1 MLVPLIHSSLAC
13 NFDSTGKVCTLQGID
28 EDVPVTHNIAEVS
41 TLSFEDTKI
50 SMIPQKIIDS
60 FPSLEELDLSHNS
73 FTELNFVDITDTLT
87 NLTTLNANTNNI
99 STLAEDVFHKTPKLR
114 VLYLARNQIQ
124 SLPATVFSGLS
135 SLEQLDL
142 SYNEIRT
149 IDQEQIFGN
158 LANLHW
164 IHLSYNGMMTLKVDM
179 SNSTNLLVFD
189 ARKNELSSGSDTH
202 LVFASESIV
211 ISMAYCNM
219 ESYHHEDNLTV
230 HELDLN
236 NNTIEWLKITGA
248 VTRVRANNNNITSL
262 EIDPL
267 SKIETLQL
275 GNNKITDI
283 SNITNL
289 ETLQVLDLSG
299 NDLKSSIN
307 TETFSNLTALTHLN
321 LRNTGLTMPQS
332 FSWANNQLMILDLSM
347 NNLGNFDVHNLEYLT
362 NLEFLGL
369 DSNNMSEL
377 NRFEDIKDVLPQLRH
392 IGLSNN
398 TFSCSYLET
407 LIKTLAEDGVE
418 PLMAVSD
425 LEYVLPNVK
434 GIKCIKDED
443 EVTTDQIV
451 SMDNIKGLLKD

>member
-1 MLVPLIHSSLAC
+1 
-13 NFDSTGKVCTLQGID
+13 
-28 EDVPVTHNIAEVS
+28 
-41 TLSFEDTKI
+41 
-50 SMIPQKIIDS
+50 
-60 FPSLEELDLSHNS
+60 
-73 FTELNFVDITDTLT
+73 
-87 NLTTLNANTNNI
+87 
-99 STLAEDVFHKTPKLR
+99 
-114 VLYLARNQIQ
+114 
-124 SLPATVFSGLS
+124 
-135 SLEQLDL
+135 
-142 SYNEIRT
+142 
-149 IDQEQIFGN
+149 
-158 LANLHW
+158 
-164 IHLSYNGMMTLKVDM
+164 
-179 SNSTNLLVFD
+179 
-189 ARKNELSSGSDTH
+189 
-202 LVFASESIV
+202 
-211 ISMAYCNM
+211 M

-398 TFSCSYLET
+398 TFSCSYLES

-443 EVTTDQIV
+443 QVTTGQIV